1 MLKLIKYELRATAR
15 PLLSLYIMLLLIS
28 VFNHFFW
35 TREVGSTNE
44 TIDFLI
50 SLFGIIGSVLF
61 AFLIS
66 AVLALTVA
74 LMIQRFYR
82 NLLGDEGYLM
92 FTLPVP
98 TWKLIASKAVV
109 SAVWVIASFIAVA
122 LAGMMVSMSMQD
134 IFHSAGAGLL
144 ELFAAFLPGGPLSP
158 AEKLFS
164 FQVLL
169 TFVLLLFDVI
179 LAVYA
184 SIAIGHLW
192 QRHRILGAFLAFNG
206 IWILAVVILVNVL
219 YHLIGVMK
227 PWVDDGV
234 SGING
239 LLSLVNCM
247 GLIGA
252 AACFFVTLRIL
263 SRKLNLE

>member
-1 MLKLIKYELRATAR
+1 
-15 PLLSLYIMLLLIS
+15 
-28 VFNHFFW
+28 
-35 TREVGSTNE
+35 
-44 TIDFLI
+44 
-50 SLFGIIGSVLF
+50 
-61 AFLIS
+61 
-66 AVLALTVA
+66 
-74 LMIQRFYR
+74 
-82 NLLGDEGYLM
+82 
-92 FTLPVP
+92 
-98 TWKLIASKAVV
+98 
-109 SAVWVIASFIAVA
+109 
-122 LAGMMVSMSMQD
+122 MQD

-144 ELFAAFLPGGPLSP
+144 ELFAAFLPGGTLSP

>member
-15 PLLSLYIMLLLIS
+15 PLLSLYAMLLLIS
-28 VFNHFFW
+28 LFNHFFW
-35 TREVGSTNE
+35 TREVGSANE
-44 TIDFLI
+44 SIDFLI
-50 SLFGIIGSVLF
+50 SLFGVIGSVLF
-61 AFLIS
+61 GFLIS

-109 SAVWVIASFIAVA
+109 SAVWVVASFIAIA
-122 LAGMMVSMSMQD
+122 AAGTMATM
-134 IFHSAGAGLL
+134 SAGEFLQNFGSAIR
-144 ELFAAFLPGGPLSP
+144 ELFAALLPGRLSA
-158 AEKLFS
+158 AETFFS
-164 FQVLL
+164 FQLL
-169 TFVLLLFDVI
+169 MMFVLLLFDVI

-184 SIAIGHLW
+184 AIAIGHLW

-219 YHLIGVMK
+219 YRISGVMK
-227 PWVDDGV
+227 PWIGDDV

-239 LLSLVNCM
+239 LLAVINVM
-247 GLIGA
+247 GILSA
-252 AACFFVTLRIL
+252 AVCFFVTLRIL